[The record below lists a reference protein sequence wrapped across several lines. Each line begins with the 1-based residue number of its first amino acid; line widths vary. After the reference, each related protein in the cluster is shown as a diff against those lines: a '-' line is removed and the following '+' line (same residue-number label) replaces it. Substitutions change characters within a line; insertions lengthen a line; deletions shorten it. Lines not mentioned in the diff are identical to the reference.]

1 VLVYGYLV
9 LSFLLSLQLLIST
22 IITTRIH
29 GASVVVIVV
38 VVWMG
43 DDAKAQTQ
51 GILLLT
57 AIAKSFDPMHFSF
70 SMTAWWAEEEE
81 EDTCSSRRSSTLF
94 GLPVFFLPILVGRE
108 KTEV

>member
-1 VLVYGYLV
+1 
-9 LSFLLSLQLLIST
+9 
-22 IITTRIH
+22 
-29 GASVVVIVV
+29 
-38 VVWMG
+38 
-43 DDAKAQTQ
+43 
-51 GILLLT
+51 
-57 AIAKSFDPMHFSF
+57 MHFSF